1 MLFFLGAPDK
11 ELSNLHEQLKTRNYE
26 ISKFDNLFEFKRRL
40 SKEQPDLVLVADN
53 MKEKNIV
60 DLLNAIQAIKGM
72 VKVPIIGLVTNDDDH
87 ASIAYLQNGAADC
100 IKSPFN
106 IEELIVRIHLRIQE
120 SELKQ
125 HFTSVNFFWNEAQEK
140 EQGKRT
146 GVFKF
151 YDDQNTEVGNISIKD
166 GRMVF
171 ATYGSL
177 IKEDAFLQLAC
188 NENLKFAF
196 SDLENVSRTNINE
209 GITNLLMEAA
219 KLKDEIK
226 KQESNI
232 SEELKV
238 LVIDEN
244 RIARILA
251 SRSLK
256 NMGYE
261 CKVTSPDEMTVRFMA
276 NFAPQLL
283 VLDYQDAPKILDM
296 LWPNPRTEADIPV
309 IIYCDDDIKDINFNQ
324 IRDHAI
330 TNTVYKKNFHEE
342 INTILQKVQSKEV

>member
-11 ELSNLHEQLKTRNYE
+11 ELSYLHEQLKTRNFE
-26 ISKFDNLFEFKRRL
+26 ISKFDNLFEFKRRIG
-40 SKEQPDLVLVADN
+40 KEQPELVLVADN
-53 MKEKNIV
+53 MKEKNII
-60 DLLNAIQAIKGM
+60 DLLNAIQVIEGM
-72 VKVPIIGLVTNDDDH
+72 VKVPIIGLVTNNDDH
-87 ASIAYLQNGAADC
+87 ATIAYLQNGAVDC

-106 IEELIVRIHLRIQE
+106 IEELTIRIHLRIQE

-125 HFTSVNFFWNEAQEK
+125 HFTAANFFWNEAQEK

-151 YDDQNTEVGNISIKD
+151 YDAQNTEVGNIMVKD
-166 GRMVF
+166 GRLVF

-188 NENLKFAF
+188 NENLKFTF
-196 SDLENVSRTNINE
+196 SDLEDVSHTNINE

-226 KQESNI
+226 KQEDNVN
-232 SEELKV
+232 EELKV
-238 LVIDEN
+238 LVIDDN

-251 SRSLK
+251 SRTLK
-256 NMGYE
+256 KMGYE

-283 VLDYQDAPKILDM
+283 VLDYHDASKIMDM
-296 LWPNPRTEADIPV
+296 LWPNPRTDEDIPV

-330 TNTVYKKNFHEE
+330 TDAVYKKNFHEE
-342 INTILQKVQSKEV
+342 INSILHKVHSKEV